1 MGHQDGLTLWVMVRS
16 VARMKLLD
24 AALVAAEVH
33 GAEAFDGNFARW
45 CRLNGISR
53 ATAYRHWR
61 RVKERG
67 SWAALSRRPRTS
79 PNATPE
85 QVRRQVLAIR
95 AELPAHE
102 NGAEQIRY
110 RLTTLAAEQGWAEA
124 GWPVPARSTI
134 HRILVGAGL
143 VTPEPRK
150 RPRSSYRR
158 FSYARP
164 RDCYQID
171 ATVVLVPTLPRCVVF
186 EVLDDCTRMLVATV
200 VRPVED
206 VVGAVQA
213 LQAAFTRYG
222 VPAIVLADNGLAF
235 SARFSGSASSTR
247 FTRLVAGSGA
257 RLIHSSP
264 YHPQT
269 CGKVERHHRTFK
281 QWLAT
286 QPAPATLE
294 QLQTLCRAYQHW
306 YNTGRRHSVHNAPP
320 QHAWDTAPVHG
331 GPEHLPV
338 QHDATVRTAKVSSTG
353 AIWVRSRAITV
364 GLPRAGQ
371 RVTVILDRDHL
382 TVYAPEGQ
390 PLGHLTLDY
399 TRRHQGRLRAA

>member
-1 MGHQDGLTLWVMVRS
+1 
-16 VARMKLLD
+16 MKLLD

-33 GAEAFDGNFARW
+33 GAQAFDGNFARW
-45 CRLNGISR
+45 CRVNGISR
-53 ATAYRHWR
+53 ATAYRHR
-61 RVKERG
+61 DRVRQQG
-67 SWAALSRRPRTS
+67 SWAPLSRRPRTS

-85 QVRRQVLAIR
+85 PVRRLIRTIR

-110 RLTTLAAEQGWAEA
+110 RLRTVAAEQDWAATGWR
-124 GWPVPARSTI
+124 VPARSTI
-134 HRILVGAGL
+134 HRILVAAGL

-171 ATVVLVPTLPRCVVF
+171 ATVVSLPTLPRCVVF
-186 EVLDDCTRMLVATV
+186 EVLDDCSRVLVSTV

-213 LQAAFTRYG
+213 LTAAFARYG
-222 VPAIVLADNGLAF
+222 VPALVLADNGLAF
-235 SARFSGSASSTR
+235 SNRFSGSSSSTR
-247 FTRLVAGSGA
+247 FTRLVTDHGA

-281 QWLAT
+281 AWLGS
-286 QPAPATLE
+286 QAPPTSLA
-294 QLQTLCRAYQHW
+294 QLQDLCLEYQRW

-320 QHAWDTAPVHG
+320 QHAWDTAPELG
-331 GPEHLPV
+331 GPTHLPV
-338 QHDATVRTAKVSSTG
+338 QQDAHVSVRKVSATG
-353 AIWVRSRAITV
+353 AIAIRSRAVTI
-364 GLPRAGQ
+364 GLPMAGQ
-371 RVTVILDRDHL
+371 RVTTILDGDHL
-382 TVYAPEGQ
+382 TVYAADGQ
-390 PLGHLTLDY
+390 PLGHLRIDY
-399 TRRHQGRLRAA
+399 TKRHQGRLIAA